1 MTIKI
6 CIGSSCHLKG
16 SHAVVS
22 RLQTL
27 VEEKNLGDQ
36 ITLAS
41 KFCMGKCA
49 EGVCVSID
57 EENFEHINASN
68 VDNFFET
75 EVLTRL

>member
-16 SHAVVS
+16 SHSVVS
-22 RLQTL
+22 RLQAL
-27 VEEKNLGDQ
+27 VEERDLGDK

-41 KFCMGKCA
+41 KFCMGNCA
-49 EGVCVSID
+49 NGVCVSID
-57 EENFEHINASN
+57 EENFEHITAEN
-68 VDNFFET
+68 VTTFFET